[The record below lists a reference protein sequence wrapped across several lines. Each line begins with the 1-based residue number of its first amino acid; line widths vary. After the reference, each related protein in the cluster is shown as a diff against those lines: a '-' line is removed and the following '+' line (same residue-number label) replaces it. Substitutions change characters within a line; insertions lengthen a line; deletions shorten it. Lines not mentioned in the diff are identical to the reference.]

1 MTAAE
6 EKRMLRLQYKARRQA
21 VGRQEREAGSE
32 AVCRRAYPF
41 LKALR
46 ERHGRPLHL
55 CAYFPFGNELDIT
68 AVLLDSRKRGD
79 VVYLPRTDAASRT
92 MSLHPWTEHT
102 VLTTGAFGLQEP
114 GPEAERLDPEHWD
127 KLDAIFVP
135 GIAYDRQGGRLG
147 LGAGYYD
154 RFWHAYLEALDRA
167 PLERRRADRAVRLA
181 CIYSWQLAER
191 VPMEAHDIAVEWLI
205 TEDEIIACAAAGEL
219 PLTGK
224 NGGRE

>member
-6 EKRMLRLQYKARRQA
+6 DKRMLRLQYKARRKA
-21 VGRQEREAGSE
+21 VSQQEREASSE

-41 LKALR
+41 MKALR
-46 ERHGRPLHL
+46 ERHARPLHL

-68 AVLLDSRKRGD
+68 ALLLDCRQHGD
-79 VVYLPRTDAASRT
+79 AVYLPRTEASSRT
-92 MSLHPWTEHT
+92 MTLHPWTEDT
-102 VLTTGAFGLQEP
+102 VFTSGTFGLQEP
-114 GPEAERLDPEHWD
+114 GPDAERLDREHWD
-127 KLDAIFVP
+127 RLDAILVP

-154 RFWHAYLEALDRA
+154 RFWHAYLEVLDRA
-167 PLERRRADRAVRLA
+167 PHGRRRANPAVRVA

-205 TEDEIIACAAAGEL
+205 TEDEIIACAADTDL
-219 PLTGK
+219 LTGK
-224 NGGRE
+224 NGSRG